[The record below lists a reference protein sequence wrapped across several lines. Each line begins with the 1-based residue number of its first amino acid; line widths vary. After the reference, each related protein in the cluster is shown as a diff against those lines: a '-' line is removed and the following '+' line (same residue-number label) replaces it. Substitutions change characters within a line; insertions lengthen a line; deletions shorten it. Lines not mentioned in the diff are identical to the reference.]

1 MLEDKISHLEARL
14 ASDPDSLLFLPLAEA
29 YRGDGRLQ
37 EAEGALRS
45 GLRHH
50 PEHHSARAAGRPF
63 RHLTAEEGA
72 DLQAIAARIVPTDD
86 TPGATEAGAVWFMDE
101 VLGGVFAG
109 SAAELRAGLVA
120 LNEDVAKR
128 TGHPRFALL
137 DEAQQDELLRL
148 HEESDWFYLARLLT
162 LGGLFALPTYGGN
175 RDHVGWTLI
184 GFEHRHVWSPPFGHY
199 DAQHEREGG
208 DHG

>member
-1 MLEDKISHLEARL
+1 MAGGAWLAAHL
-14 ASDPDSLLFLPLAEA
+14 P
-29 YRGDGRLQ
+29 
-37 EAEGALRS
+37 AL
-45 GLRHH
+45 
-50 PEHHSARAAGRPF
+50 ARAAEAAQAASAEGKPF

-72 DLQAIAARIVPTDD
+72 DLEAIAARIVPTDD
-86 TPGATEAGAVWFMDE
+86 TPGATESGAVWFMDE

-128 TGHPRFALL
+128 TGQTRFALL

-148 HEESDWFYLARLLT
+148 HDESGWFNLARLLT
-162 LGGLFALPTYGGN
+162 LGGLFALPSYGGN
-175 RDHVGWTLI
+175 RDYVGWTLI